1 MRKITFLILLVFIS
15 FTLGGTDSFANS
27 CTGFENDPACRPEWN
42 QALQGCE
49 GDPFIDGTGQY
60 NYSYCFK
67 VVDGQKK
74 LIPICSE
81 AYQEGPC
88 SPERINPYASENLS
102 LKAEQEGALRGYDI
116 QCSTKAEGWPAGYY
130 DANTG
135 LGGDG
140 FLYYNTNC
148 VVNGCEG
155 ISASILLNTDTGW
168 NVLENDLNQCK
179 LGQVDE
185 TQGTQSP
192 IPTTISTGS
201 FTTQIMKILTDLT
214 KSLQNQL
221 YSVNSTNQTSFT
233 SQQTS
238 TTGST
243 SFTSS
248 MMNLLN
254 QTTRDLQNQLYSTGS
269 TGSQT
274 TTNQT
279 QTSVPRPDPFVSLT
293 LLSGVKSGIY
303 SVGELI
309 QYYITMRNVDSVRSF
324 FTATPGDSC
333 PNSSNS
339 GEQVPWVVKAVGE
352 NIVFGDVV
360 KQCQSGSNYVIT
372 VAGTN
377 TTTGKTSAS
386 SISVLIR

>member
-1 MRKITFLILLVFIS
+1 
-15 FTLGGTDSFANS
+15 
-27 CTGFENDPACRPEWN
+27 
-42 QALQGCE
+42 
-49 GDPFIDGTGQY
+49 
-60 NYSYCFK
+60 
-67 VVDGQKK
+67 
-74 LIPICSE
+74 
-81 AYQEGPC
+81 
-88 SPERINPYASENLS
+88 
-102 LKAEQEGALRGYDI
+102 
-116 QCSTKAEGWPAGYY
+116 
-130 DANTG
+130 
-135 LGGDG
+135 
-140 FLYYNTNC
+140 
-148 VVNGCEG
+148 
-155 ISASILLNTDTGW
+155 
-168 NVLENDLNQCK
+168 
-179 LGQVDE
+179 
-185 TQGTQSP
+185 
-192 IPTTISTGS
+192 
-201 FTTQIMKILTDLT
+201 MKILTDLT